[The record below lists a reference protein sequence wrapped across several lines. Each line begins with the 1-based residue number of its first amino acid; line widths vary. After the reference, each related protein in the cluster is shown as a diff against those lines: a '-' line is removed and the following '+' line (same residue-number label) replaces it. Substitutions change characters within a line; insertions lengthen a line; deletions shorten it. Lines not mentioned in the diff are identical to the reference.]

1 MRRSLAWLVA
11 IPLMLAG
18 SQVAHVL
25 AYRIVYPVA
34 GIRLHALIETG
45 HGYMSLLPLAIG
57 TSGAIVTLSL
67 AASVL
72 DTVRGKGVRTAPPW
86 AFALL
91 PVAAFAFQEYL
102 ERWLAWGFFPWYA
115 AEQPTFVIG
124 VALQLPFG
132 ALAYLAARFLLRAAK
147 RLGRTLASD
156 PPPRLAPVAWP
167 VLVPAGQP
175 LPRLSSLLS
184 RRLGR
189 RGPPLLLGT

>member
-1 MRRSLAWLVA
+1 MRRSLAWLIA

-25 AYRIVYPVA
+25 AYRIVYPEA

-45 HGYMSLLPLAIG
+45 HGYMSLLPLLAG
-57 TSGAIVTLSL
+57 VAGAVVTLSL

-72 DTVRGKGVRTAPPW
+72 DAARGRGVRAVPPW

-91 PVAAFAFQEYL
+91 PVAAFAIQEYL
-102 ERWLAWGFFPWYA
+102 ERWLAWGFMPWYA
-115 AEQPTFVIG
+115 AEQPTFLIG
-124 VALQLPFG
+124 VVLQLPFG
-132 ALAYLAARFLLRAAK
+132 ALAYLAARFLLRTAR
-147 RLGRTLASD
+147 RLGARLSGGS
-156 PPPRLAPVAWP
+156 PPRLRP
-167 VLVPAGQP
+167 VPAAVLIPATQWLPP
-175 LPRLSSLLS
+175 LPSLLS